1 MNNPNK
7 NYIIHIFSNPTTA
20 TGHFAIGIEGPDKKF
35 LGSIPIAGKYPK
47 NRLMALSGPG
57 IIKDDSDMTR
67 TREKRPNRYEK
78 RNKIPMPQKKTSIN
92 VPIQVTK
99 KQALQAIAL
108 IEAEIQNPSDY
119 KLASDNCV
127 TFVNDILEKVGTD
140 TQLKDLFEKDVLD
153 KIGKLPIN
161 AGSFA
166 EHDMTEEERKEMHQ
180 EREAMEKLH
189 DQGASLDQP
198 KDTIIGGS
206 GQDILSDHITDP
218 KIKALADQIEGAEI
232 LSLDGAEIPL
242 VPEALHHEDVKDMQ
256 ATLIRNPNMT
266 QKQAVQDTIQQW
278 YKLALPGKALQ
289 DEFGRILQPKIPER
303 PTPQAALLKNIPPF
317 KTAAKQQTANAK
329 DHLKEQKKLA
339 NLAKKAKNVPLPSGG
354 TLAKAEKKAMTPDMS
369 FSFDTQKEQTVN
381 KDKVNTYS
389 LLEEQRKSAL
399 DEQLNLA
406 KSQVASPLTQSMA
419 QPTAQADKIKSLKDD
434 SALPQLNGDDLGAGL
449 ADIAEGQV
457 LGGMAD
463 VSKSFRE
470 FAPEIKGINTAD
482 ALSDGLD
489 AAQQFKSGNKLGGA
503 LSLVNT
509 GLGMYQDYQKFQNM
523 TPDIANA
530 GATSGG
536 TNVAGGA
543 AAARVICT
551 ELHSQGLMDNALYQL
566 DVDFTKRCLSQT
578 TIRGYHL
585 WAIPLVKQMR
595 QKKWLTQLVQ
605 PLATW
610 RAEEIAYLMGERD
623 TGNLLGKIIRTMGE
637 PICYLLGLFCRD
649 KNWKS
654 LYA

>member
-7 NYIIHIFSNPTTA
+7 NYIIHIFSDPTTA
-20 TGHFAIGIEGPDKKF
+20 TGHFAIGIEGPDGNF

-47 NRLMALSGPG
+47 NKLEALSGPG
-57 IIKDDSDMTR
+57 VIKDDSNITR
-67 TREKRPNRYEK
+67 SITKRPNRYERRK
-78 RNKIPMPQKKTSIN
+78 RIAMPVQPTSRKIT
-92 VPIQVTK
+92 VTQQ
-99 KQALQAIAL
+99 QAFQAVAL
-108 IEAEIQNPSDY
+108 IEKEIQNPGDY

-127 TFVNDILEKVGTD
+127 TFINDILEKVGTD

-166 EHDMTEEERKEMHQ
+166 EQDMTGEERKTFHE
-180 EREAMEKLH
+180 ERESMESLH
-189 DQGASLDQP
+189 DQGASVEQP
-198 KDTIIGGS
+198 IDTFVGSS
-206 GQDILSDHITDP
+206 GQDTLSNHVTDP
-218 KIKALADQIEGAEI
+218 QITVLADQIEGAEI
-232 LSLDGAEIPL
+232 LSLDGADIPL
-242 VPEALHHEDVKDMQ
+242 VPEALHHEDVKELQ
-256 ATLIRNPNMT
+256 TALIRNPNMM
-266 QKQAVQDTIQQW
+266 QKQSVQDTIQQW
-278 YKLALPGKALQ
+278 YKKALPGNAHQ
-289 DEFGRILQPKIPER
+289 DEFGRIIQPQIPQR
-303 PTPQAALLKNIPPF
+303 PAAQAALLNNIPPF

-329 DHLKEQKKLA
+329 DHLKELKKRA
-339 NLAKKAKNVPLPSGG
+339 NLAKKAKDVPLPGGG
-354 TLAKAEKKAMTPDMS
+354 TLAKAEKKAVTPDMG
-369 FSFDTQKEQTVN
+369 FSFDAQKEQNIN
-381 KDKVNTYS
+381 KDRVNTYS

-406 KSQVASPLTQSMA
+406 KSKVASPLTQPVA
-419 QPTAQADKIKSLKDD
+419 QPAAQADTIKSLKDD
-434 SALPQLNGDDLGAGL
+434 SPLPQLNGDDLGAGL

-509 GLGMYQDYQKFQNM
+509 GLGMYQDYQKFQNI
-523 TPDIANA
+523 TPDVANA
-530 GATSGG
+530 GASAGG
-536 TNVAGGA
+536 ATANGA

-551 ELHSQGLMDNALYQL
+551 ELHAQGLMCTALYRL

-595 QKKWLTQLVQ
+595 KKKWLTQLIQ
-605 PLATW
+605 PLATG